1 MCKYHA
7 VKRFSK
13 CAKVLSSKLCD
24 AWYNMI
30 YKSTKAKEKPLVS
43 VTVCS
48 YNQERY
54 ILECAEA
61 VLAQTYSPLEII
73 FSDDGSSDRTA
84 NIIESC
90 LGRYKGNHSVVFLR
104 HPHNLGGKGKE
115 NFLASYQKSSGR
127 FVIQFCADDVMLP
140 TMVEKMAEVWITK
153 QVSMV
158 TVNADYIDQES
169 RLLGRRFRDP
179 NKTPE
184 ISLEAIARDG
194 VNDAVFGAGMGC
206 SRELLEYFDYAG
218 NALPSHLGAAD
229 IMLTFYACLLN
240 GCEVIGTPLMKY
252 RFHGQQGSGSIA
264 MELAESELQ
273 KLVLEEKNWAGHLAH
288 AIYMRE
294 ILDQYVA
301 KDPVRFSPINKRIEQ
316 LLVHQV
322 VMMSTRLVNVR
333 KQLFYK
339 HKIAEIHPTGFFTV
353 LGER

>member
-1 MCKYHA
+1 MGQ
-7 VKRFSK
+7 S
-13 CAKVLSSKLCD
+13 LSSRICD
-24 AWYNMI
+24 ARNDII
-30 YKSTKAKEKPLVS
+30 YKSTKATEKPLVS

-54 ILECAEA
+54 ILECAES

-84 NIIESC
+84 DIIESC
-90 LGRYKGNHSVVFLR
+90 LAKYKGNQSVVFLR

-115 NFLASYQKSSGR
+115 NFLAAYQKSSGQ
-127 FVIQFCADDVMLP
+127 FIIQFCGDDVMMP
-140 TMVEKMAEVWITK
+140 TMVEKMVDAWLAKE
-153 QVSMV
+153 VSMV
-158 TVNADYIDQES
+158 TVNAEYVDEES
-169 RLLGRRFRDP
+169 RLLERQIRDP
-179 NKTPE
+179 NKTPD

-218 NALPSHLGAAD
+218 NALPAHLGAAD
-229 IMLTFYACLLN
+229 IMLTFYACLLK

-264 MELAESELQ
+264 LELADSKLR
-273 KLVLEEKNWAGHLAH
+273 KLVYEEKIWASHLAH
-288 AIYMRE
+288 AIFMRE
-294 ILDQYVA
+294 ILDQYEA
-301 KDPVRFSPINKRIEQ
+301 KDPARFKTVNERIQ
-316 LLVHQV
+316 PLLVHQV

-339 HKIAEIHPTGFFTV
+339 HNIAEIQPHVAELEFKDGRPLNP
-353 LGER
+353 LGTTC